1 MAKTGIQRGK
11 GPKNAPSASNGK
23 GDMMK
28 TEIGG
33 SPKTDKTGANRY
45 NRR

>member
-11 GPKNAPSASNGK
+11 GPKNAPSATNGK

-28 TEIGG
+28 TPIGG
-33 SPKTDKTGANRY
+33 TPSQDKTGASRY